1 MSDLTRFEKM
11 GMVAVGKGHGKNP
24 FSGGDVIL
32 SYNRNRKE
40 VYISFERPTFKIAF
54 NGVDGTRLLPI
65 LDAKRGRVYLVTDES
80 GYIVRGNYNYKDG
93 KVETKPNFVSK
104 PLYAEMTKHNLSRQA
119 YENLTFDVE
128 LNAYYIQVE

>member
-1 MSDLTRFEKM
+1 MSDLTRFENL

-24 FSGGDVIL
+24 FSGGDVTL

-40 VYISFERPTFKIAF
+40 VYISFERPVFKIAF

-80 GYIVRGNYNYKDG
+80 GYIVRGKYNFKG
-93 KVETKPNFVSK
+93 SKVDTKPNFVSK
-104 PLYAEMTKHNLSRQA
+104 PLYVEMTKHKLSKQA
-119 YENLTFDVE
+119 YPNLTFDVE